1 MLSYFDRSLLL
12 WIMSLSLNNISF
24 SKSNKLHRRRKGVP
38 GMQYLFSQTESRASE
53 TCLTMNDRLPLP
65 SDVLCSLDFAP
76 CSSFLLHGLQCEGY
90 TLVIPRFPVKA
101 RRDSLYQH
109 INAGV
114 CLRLVRAA
122 QLQWTLEPVST
133 VKHHAFGLLL
143 SLRLWERLSR
153 RRGGDAC
160 SHFFPRFVGFG
171 PTDSSANGAFV
182 IQPST
187 LSHV

>member
-1 MLSYFDRSLLL
+1 ML

-38 GMQYLFSQTESRASE
+38 GMQYLFSQTESKASE
-53 TCLTMNDRLPLP
+53 TCFN
-65 SDVLCSLDFAP
+65 
-76 CSSFLLHGLQCEGY
+76 Y
-90 TLVIPRFPVKA
+90 
-101 RRDSLYQH
+101 
-109 INAGV
+109 
-114 CLRLVRAA
+114 
-122 QLQWTLEPVST
+122 
-133 VKHHAFGLLL
+133 KHHAFGLLL

-171 PTDSSANGAFV
+171 PTDSLANVAFV

-187 LSHV
+187 LSQVQLIPCIHHSVPSRLPTFSETRQLEPIPCNWLENHESACTGGHPP